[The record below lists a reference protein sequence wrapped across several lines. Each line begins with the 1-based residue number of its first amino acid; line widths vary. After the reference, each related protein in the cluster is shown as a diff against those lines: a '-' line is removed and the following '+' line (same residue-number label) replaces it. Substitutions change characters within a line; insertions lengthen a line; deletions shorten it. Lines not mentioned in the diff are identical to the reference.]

1 MNEEGVARKLT
12 TILAADVV
20 GYSRLMGEDEAGTL
34 DALKTH
40 RKELI
45 DPKAAQYGGR
55 TVKLMSDGARA
66 IWDKESFEPNRKGG
80 KYGVH

>member
-1 MNEEGVARKLT
+1 MERRLSA
-12 TILAADVV
+12 ILAADVV

-40 RKELI
+40 RKELS

-55 TVKLMSDGARA
+55 TVKFMGDGARA
-66 IWDKESFEPNRKGG
+66 IWDKESFEPNRKGA

>member
-1 MNEEGVARKLT
+1 MDRRLAA
-12 TILAADVV
+12 ILATDVV
-20 GYSRLMGEDEAGTL
+20 GSSRLIRVDEEGTL

-66 IWDKESFEPNRKGG
+66 IWDKESFEPNRKGA
-80 KYGVH
+80 KYGIH